1 MPSSLTIK
9 NWSLDDRPREKMIQK
24 GALSLSDAELVSILI
39 GSGIAALSA
48 LDLSKKILQSA
59 NYNLIEFSRISMAG
73 LLGFTGIGPAKAVR
87 LLAALELGRRRQLTE
102 ALERSVVSSSSDAAQ
117 LLRPLLG
124 DLLHEEFWV
133 LYMNSRNEILDR
145 RRISRGGL
153 SSTVADPRQVFQIAL
168 ELRSTAIIIAHNHP
182 SGSLKP
188 SASDHFLTQQM
199 KEAGK
204 VLQIEVIDHL
214 IISSSSYYSYS
225 DEGRI

>member
-1 MPSSLTIK
+1 
-9 NWSLDDRPREKMIQK
+9 MIQK
-24 GALSLSDAELVSILI
+24 GSQSLSDAELISILI
-39 GSGIAALSA
+39 GSGSAAQSA
-48 LDLSKKILQSA
+48 LDLSKKVLQSVD
-59 NYNLIEFSRISMAG
+59 YNLIEFSRISMSS
-73 LLGFTGIGPAKAVR
+73 LLTFSGIGPAKAVR
-87 LLAALELGRRRQLTE
+87 LMAALELGRRRQLTE
-102 ALERSVVSSSSDAAQ
+102 ALVRTTVSSSADAAKV
-117 LLRPLLG
+117 LSPLMR

-133 LYMNSRNEILDR
+133 LYLNNRNEILDR

-188 SASDHFLTQQM
+188 SASDHFLTEQM

-204 VLQIEVIDHL
+204 VLQVEVLDHL
-214 IISSSSYYSYS
+214 IVSSSSYYSYS